1 MILTIPPST
10 NQPLTNYAHALSRY
24 PKATGGTPITSWLI
38 NQIEAC
44 LQYQTEIQNSLGEM
58 VSAFTTKGGEDK
70 AVAPAGP
77 GPVFESSRED
87 LVAAFNDLSST
98 LEKKKGLLAK
108 QVQHLN
114 ESSDYNITLIYSWN
128 KELGL
133 NDDPSLN
140 ESKE

>member
-1 MILTIPPST
+1 
-10 NQPLTNYAHALSRY
+10 
-24 PKATGGTPITSWLI
+24 
-38 NQIEAC
+38 
-44 LQYQTEIQNSLGEM
+44 M
-58 VSAFTTKGGEDK
+58 VSAFTTKGGEGK
-70 AVAPAGP
+70 QLEVAPTGP
-77 GPVFESSRED
+77 GPVFESSRAD

-133 NDDPSLN
+133 NDDPALN